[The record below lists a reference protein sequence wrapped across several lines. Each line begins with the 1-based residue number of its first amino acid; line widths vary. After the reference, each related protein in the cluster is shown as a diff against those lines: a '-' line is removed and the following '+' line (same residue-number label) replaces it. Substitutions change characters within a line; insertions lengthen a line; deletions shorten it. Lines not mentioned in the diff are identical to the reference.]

1 MEFRIREVE
10 PQDKTWIKEFL
21 EKQWGSN
28 FIVTR
33 GMKYYYDKLEG
44 FIAEI
49 DGKKRGLLT
58 YKMEDGEIEITSL
71 DSLLEKRGIG
81 TAIINKVIEL
91 ARKKGITRIWL
102 ITTNDNI
109 EAIKFYQKR
118 GFRIIKVYP
127 GAINESRK
135 IKPSIPLT
143 GNNGIP
149 VKDEIELEMELN
161 FEENWK
167 EIKP

>member
-1 MEFRIREVE
+1 M
-10 PQDKTWIKEFL
+10 
-21 EKQWGSN
+21 
-28 FIVTR
+28 
-33 GMKYYYDKLEG
+33 
-44 FIAEI
+44 
-49 DGKKRGLLT
+49 
-58 YKMEDGEIEITSL
+58 
-71 DSLLEKRGIG
+71 
-81 TAIINKVIEL
+81 INKVIEL
-91 ARKKGITRIWL
+91 ACRKRISRIRL
-102 ITTNDNI
+102 ITTNDNM

-161 FEENWK
+161 FKENWK

>member
-1 MEFRIREVE
+1 MKFRIREVE

-21 EKQWGSN
+21 GKQWGSD

-33 GMKYYYDKLEG
+33 GMKYYYNKLEG
-44 FIAEI
+44 FIAEV
-49 DGKKRGLLT
+49 DGKKTGLLT
-58 YKMEDGEIEITSL
+58 YRMEDGEIEITSL

-81 TAIINKVIEL
+81 TAMINQVIEF
-91 ARKKGITRIWL
+91 ACRKRIGRIWL

-127 GAINESRK
+127 GTINESRK

-143 GNNGIP
+143 GNHGIP
-149 VKDEIELEMELN
+149 IRDEIELELN
-161 FEENWK
+161 LQNNIIDK
-167 EIKP
+167 NQN